1 MDTMKEIADKIFRE
15 SRGLSTSG
23 FSIGPYQQELRSLD
37 PVDFVVWH
45 ARYPEV
51 YFTKLMYVTEFLW
64 QDLAWA
70 RWQEALALAS
80 KEFHSLSNLL
90 MFLTRFLEVDAFQ
103 TLKNH
108 PAVAPEM
115 IQRLKVFF
123 GQPLHRLA
131 ERELLYLSALNAT
144 RVDFSGISQ
153 RLHHEGAPKAT
164 LLPPAVTTL

>member
-1 MDTMKEIADKIFRE
+1 MDPMKRIADKIFHE
-15 SRGLSTSG
+15 SQGLSTRE
-23 FSIGPYQQELRSLD
+23 FSIEPYRQELRSLD

-70 RWQEALALAS
+70 RWQQALALAS

-103 TLKNH
+103 TLRNH

-115 IQRLKVFF
+115 IRRLKTFF
-123 GQPLHRLA
+123 AQPLHRPA
-131 ERELLYLSALNAT
+131 RKELLYLSALNET
-144 RVDFSGISQ
+144 RVDLSGISQ
-153 RLHHEGAPKAT
+153 RLHQEGAPKAT
-164 LLPPAVTTL
+164 LLPPAITTL